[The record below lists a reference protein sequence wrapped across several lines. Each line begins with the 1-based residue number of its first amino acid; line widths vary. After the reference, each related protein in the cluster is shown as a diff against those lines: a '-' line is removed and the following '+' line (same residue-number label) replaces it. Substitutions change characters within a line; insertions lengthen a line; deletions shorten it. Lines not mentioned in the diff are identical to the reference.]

1 MAVSSRHLQ
10 GCVPGGWPM
19 VRSQIQRLKWLAV
32 EPSQQSLRCITLD
45 NAVNLTTIKHLLM
58 AVGRTSVRAQLVKN
72 PPAQKRHQFDSWGGK
87 IPWRRD
93 RLSTSAFLDFPSGSE
108 GKESARNAGDLGSI
122 PGLEWSPGG
131 HSNPLQ
137 YFHLENPHGQRILT
151 GYSPWGCKE
160 SDTTEQLSTH
170 STGCWALCK

>member
-1 MAVSSRHLQ
+1 MAVSGRHLQ

-45 NAVNLTTIKHLLM
+45 SAVNPHHYKHLLM
-58 AVGRTSVRAQLVKN
+58 AVGRTSVRARLVKN
-72 PPAQKRHQFDSWGGK
+72 PPAKKRHQVDSWGGK

-108 GKESARNAGDLGSI
+108 GKESACNAGDLGSV

-131 HSNPLQ
+131 
-137 YFHLENPHGQRILT
+137 IA
-151 GYSPWGCKE
+151 
-160 SDTTEQLSTH
+160 TH
-170 STGCWALCK
+170 SSIFTWRIPMDRGSWQATVCGVAKNQTRLNN